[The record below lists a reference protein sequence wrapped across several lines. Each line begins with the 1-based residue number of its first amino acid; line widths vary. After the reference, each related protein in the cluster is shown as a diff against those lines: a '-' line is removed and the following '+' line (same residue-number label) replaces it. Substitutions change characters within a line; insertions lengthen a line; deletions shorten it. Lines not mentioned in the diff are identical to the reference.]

1 MDLTICSPSVKKTVL
16 GIQLRLEELFTVDTE
31 AAVEEFRAR
40 CAELGG
46 PCTGQA
52 PADHLQIIQDPE
64 YKRFGSRY
72 SKMHFCTV

>member
-1 MDLTICSPSVKKTVL
+1 MKRTVR
-16 GIQLRLEELFTVDTE
+16 GIQLRLEELFTVDTG

-52 PADHLQIIQDPE
+52 PAHHLQIIQDPQ

-72 SKMHFCTV
+72 SIGCIFVPFKKER

>member
-1 MDLTICSPSVKKTVL
+1 
-16 GIQLRLEELFTVDTE
+16 LRLEELFTVDTE

-40 CAELGG
+40 CAELSG

-52 PADHLQIIQDPE
+52 PAHHLQIIQDPE

-72 SKMHFCTV
+72 SIGCISVPVKIL